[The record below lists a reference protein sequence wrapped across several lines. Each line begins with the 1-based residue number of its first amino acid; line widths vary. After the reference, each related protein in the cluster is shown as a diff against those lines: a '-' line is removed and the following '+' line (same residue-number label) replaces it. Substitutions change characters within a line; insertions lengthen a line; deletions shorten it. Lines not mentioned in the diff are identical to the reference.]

1 MRCLLLQL
9 EGPIYLLGYVKSHDC
24 HMTER
29 DLRPFAN
36 RAIFVLFAFLGF
48 SVPLFVV
55 QHHPRVTLLYLAGS
69 PQHEFD
75 LPHSIQYTD
84 HEIPLGF

>member
-1 MRCLLLQL
+1 
-9 EGPIYLLGYVKSHDC
+9 
-24 HMTER
+24 MTER

-48 SVPLFVV
+48 SVSLCVV
-55 QHHPRVTLLYLAGS
+55 KHRPRVTLLYLAVS

-75 LPHSIQYTD
+75 LPHTIQYTD
-84 HEIPLGF
+84 NEIPLGFSGSELLAAVVGVLGT